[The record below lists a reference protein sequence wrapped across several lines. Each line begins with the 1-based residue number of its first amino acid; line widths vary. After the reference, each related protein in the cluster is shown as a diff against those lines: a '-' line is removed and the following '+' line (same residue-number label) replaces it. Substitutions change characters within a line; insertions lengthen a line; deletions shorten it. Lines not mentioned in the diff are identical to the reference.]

1 MTPGT
6 TDDRVPD
13 LSDLIAGTGAART
26 LRRSVAFGSVNF
38 GIIAAWV
45 AVDTTIGPTSIPLR
59 FLVGLSAVL
68 AIGAGVLWAV
78 TDRMMSRLPCTV
90 FGVYAEAGTAIVILS
105 LPDPRYGAVGCA
117 LFAVLGAQFTVLMAS
132 RWLVLHLS
140 VAAGVIG
147 VVTFRSVGPDAL
159 SPGAAALA
167 AYVLAVSSILTP
179 WGARIVWTRL
189 LVYAARSRID
199 PLTGLLNRA
208 GLDHAHQRL
217 VEQAR
222 SGGVDPQVLAV
233 LDIDDFK
240 SVNDSH
246 GHVVGDRV
254 IGEVATSLRR
264 FATSVR
270 GVVARTGGEEF
281 TLLMPAHPRTSLTD
295 VGGRLPLTTAGREGP
310 AVTLS
315 AGIVPLELH
324 GADRFALSNALTEAD
339 RLMYDAK
346 RRGGARAT
354 VHGTPGDDGQV
365 TA

>member
-13 LSDLIAGTGAART
+13 LSDLIAGTATGRV
-26 LRRSVAFGSVNF
+26 LRRSVGFGSANF

-45 AVDTTIGPTSIPLR
+45 ALDTSIGPTSTPLR
-59 FLVGLSAVL
+59 LLVGLSAVL
-68 AIGAGVLWAV
+68 AVATGVLWAA
-78 TDRMMSRLPCTV
+78 TDRMLNRLPCTL
-90 FGVYAEAGTAIVILS
+90 FGVFAEIGTALVVLAI
-105 LPDPRYGAVGCA
+105 PDPRNGLVGCA
-117 LFAVLGAQFTVLMAS
+117 LLAVLGAQFTLLMAS
-132 RWLVLHLS
+132 RWLFLHL
-140 VAAGVIG
+140 AAAALVIG
-147 VVTFRSVGPDAL
+147 VTSFRLVELDAL
-159 SPGAAALA
+159 TPTAAALA

-217 VEQAR
+217 LEQAR
-222 SGGVDPQVLAV
+222 SGGIDPQVLAV

-254 IGEVATSLRR
+254 IREVAMTLRR
-264 FATSVR
+264 FATSGR

-281 TLLMPAHPRTSLTD
+281 TLMMPASPDTPLTD
-295 VGGRLPLTTAGREGP
+295 VGGRLPLTTVGRDGP
-310 AVTLS
+310 SVTLS
-315 AGIVPLELH
+315 AGVVPLEFR
-324 GADRFALSNALTEAD
+324 GADRFALAHALTEAD

-346 RRGGARAT
+346 RRGGARAA
-354 VHGTPGDDGQV
+354 VHSAG
-365 TA
+365 